1 MKVKL
6 LFLLAAL
13 CVHAQVMAQ
22 NGRITFNN
30 SGTSLVSN
38 ALTGALVVA
47 GDTFRVGLYAAPDGT
62 SDESL
67 FALATYTN
75 FFAPGRFIGGERKI
89 PFLQEGYYVMLQ
101 VRVWET
107 AYGNSYEEALTASAM
122 NGRPALAGKSVILRG
137 LLTAPPQPPYS
148 LTQLGLNPIVL
159 TTQPVPSFFIDNIV
173 VSEGTNGT
181 KQAVFTVT
189 MAPPATNSAT
199 VNFSTLDG
207 TALAGSDYVATNGT
221 LTFAA
226 GQTSNTVS
234 VTLTPDVPAESDEE
248 FFVQLSNGVGALIGP
263 G

>member
-159 TTQPVPSFFIDNIV
+159 TTQPVPSFSSTTSWFRKGPMERNKRSLRSRWRHPRRIQQR
-173 VSEGTNGT
+173 STSPRS
-181 KQAVFTVT
+181 
-189 MAPPATNSAT
+189 MARHWPVRIMSPR
-199 VNFSTLDG
+199 
-207 TALAGSDYVATNGT
+207 TAL
-221 LTFAA
+221 
-226 GQTSNTVS
+226 
-234 VTLTPDVPAESDEE
+234 
-248 FFVQLSNGVGALIGP
+248 
-263 G
+263 